1 MCLYYCVNSVDK
13 ESMLLDGDKISIQEN
28 SLNFT
33 ILDRQLLLSSSIVKG
48 KLALGEELLD
58 KLALLHEL

>member
-1 MCLYYCVNSVDK
+1 
-13 ESMLLDGDKISIQEN
+13 MLRDGDKISIQEN

-48 KLALGEELLD
+48 KMALGEEPLD
-58 KLALLHEL
+58 ELALLRE